1 MGVIT
6 ISESIKE
13 KKPRIVWIDILRG
26 GMMFFVVWGHG
37 TVRGDIERYIFSFH
51 MAAFFFISGLTF
63 SFNKETDPAKYL
75 LKKVRT
81 LLVPYFLL
89 NLYVTPLY
97 YLNVQTGANK
107 DVPIWKLAL
116 GVLASN
122 VDTGLPMASNTTW
135 FITCLFLTDMLFFM
149 FRKLIKSDRQ
159 LAGAVMLTTATMYA
173 IGIIKR
179 FAGGGLWHWQTAFTA
194 VIFYMA
200 GYFFM
205 NNILP
210 VKEFLT
216 KSKPRAYIISALLLA
231 DGLLLSQLNTR
242 VSMVNDKYGN
252 TLYFYLGAF
261 STTLAAAFLVM
272 LLSEYPVFV
281 RLMTPVNFIGKTT
294 LAYIALH
301 VPLIKLLKYYTP
313 LGGKSEPYRIL
324 MAVLLYFGLIPAAW
338 LISKLLPGKG
348 KKAQKPASE

>member
-6 ISESIKE
+6 ISESKKENKGIKAKQE

-26 GMMFFVVWGHG
+26 AMMFFVVWGHS
-37 TVRGDIERYIFSFH
+37 TARGDIERYIFSFH

-63 SFNKETDPAKYL
+63 SFNKETDPLKYL

-81 LLVPYFLL
+81 LLVPYLLL

-97 YLNVQTGANK
+97 YLNAQTGATKNIP
-107 DVPIWKLAL
+107 VWKLFL

-135 FITCLFLTDMLFFM
+135 FITCLFLTDMLFFALW
-149 FRKLIKSDRQ
+149 KLVKGDIQ
-159 LAGAVMLTTATMYA
+159 LAGAVLLTTTTAYA
-173 IGIIKR
+173 VGIIKR
-179 FAGGGLWHWQTAFTA
+179 FPGGGLWHWQTAFTA
-194 VIFYMA
+194 VVFYMC

-205 NNILP
+205 RNIEP
-210 VKEFLT
+210 VKRFLT
-216 KSKPRAYIISALLLA
+216 EKKRRAYLIAAVLLA
-231 DGLLLSQLNTR
+231 DGLLLSQLNSR

-261 STTLAAAFLVM
+261 STTLAATFLVM
-272 LLSEYPVFV
+272 LLSERGTFV
-281 RLMTPVNFIGKTT
+281 RLMTPINFIGKTT

-301 VPLIKLLKYYTP
+301 VPLIKLLKHYTP
-313 LGGKSEPYRIL
+313 FGRESEPYRL
-324 MAVLLYFGLIPAAW
+324 AMVVLLYIGLIPAAW
-338 LISKLLPGKG
+338 LISKLLP
-348 KKAQKPASE
+348 KK

>member
-1 MGVIT
+1 MII

-13 KKPRIVWIDILRG
+13 KNTQKKPRIVWIDILRG
-26 GMMFFVVWGHG
+26 GMMFFVVWGHC
-37 TVRGDIERYIFSFH
+37 TARGDIERYIFSFH

-63 SFNKETDPAKYL
+63 SFNKETDPLKYL

-97 YLNVQTGANK
+97 YLNVQTGVNK

-122 VDTGLPMASNTTW
+122 VDTKLPMASNTTW
-135 FITCLFLTDMLFFM
+135 FITCLFITDMLFFA
-149 FRKLIKSDRQ
+149 FRKLIKNDIH
-159 LAGAVMLTTATMYA
+159 LAGGVLLFTATAYA

-179 FAGGGLWHWQTAFTA
+179 FEGGGLWHWQTAFTA
-194 VIFYMA
+194 VIFYMC

-205 NNILP
+205 RNIEP
-210 VKEFLT
+210 IKKFLT
-216 KSKPRAYIISALLLA
+216 EKTWRTYLICAVLLA
-231 DGLLLSQLNTR
+231 DGLLLSQLNSR

-261 STTLAAAFLVM
+261 STTLAATFLVM
-272 LLSEYPVFV
+272 LLSEHGAFV
-281 RLMTPVNFIGKTT
+281 KLMTPINFIGKTT

-301 VPLIKLLKYYTP
+301 VPLMKLLSYYTP
-313 LGGKSEPYRIL
+313 LGKESEPYRL
-324 MAVLLYFGLIPAAW
+324 AMVFLLYFGLIPVAW
-338 LISKLLPGKG
+338 LVSKLLP
-348 KKAQKPASE
+348 KK